1 MKIGVN
7 FEGFKCADYQNRP
20 KVIQSPKNYIS
31 DSFKIF
37 AENGLNCVRVPVYW
51 ESFEKDPP
59 GFKEELDNI
68 SNQADK
74 YNISCI
80 YDNHQWMC
88 SSYLGYGRGFP
99 NSILRP
105 FFNRDNP
112 ENFSLNKPN
121 HEDLEKFWNAWW
133 DRKMIT
139 AEGKEGWDAQL
150 EYFTTVVN
158 NLKDKKSTYGFEIL
172 NEPQVFRQ
180 KDFKNVSYYNDF
192 FIKNIA
198 KLTDKTLFFCY
209 TSSGSLKAIDF
220 PWNQSK
226 TKPSIKIKNNIIL
239 DIHPY
244 PPNFIISIYYKLIS
258 RLLKNIPLFV
268 GEFNS
273 SIGENARIS
282 PSQYKQYIKRLN
294 NFSTP
299 GGLFWQ
305 WSHMEDAGHPA
316 FNLAKIVDERI
327 HPNENFDNYI
337 NAVKENND

>member
-7 FEGFKCADYQNRP
+7 FQGIKCTDYQNRP
-20 KVIQSPKNYIS
+20 AAIQPPKNYIS

-51 ESFEKDPP
+51 ESFEKDQL

-80 YDNHQWMC
+80 YDNHHWMF
-88 SSYLGYGRGFP
+88 SSYLGYGKGFP

-105 FFNRDNP
+105 FFHRDNP
-112 ENFSLNKPN
+112 EKTSLNKPN
-121 HEDLEKFWNAWW
+121 HKDLEKSWNAWW
-133 DRKMIT
+133 DRKLIT
-139 AEGKEGWDAQL
+139 TEGKECWDAQL

-180 KDFKNVSYYNDF
+180 KDFKKVSCYNDF

-226 TKPSIKIKNNIIL
+226 TKPSINIKNKIIF

-244 PPNFIISIYYKLIS
+244 PPGYILSIYYKLIS

-273 SIGENARIS
+273 SIGEDARITAR
-282 PSQYKQYIKRLN
+282 QYKQYVKRLK
-294 NFSTP
+294 NFSIP

-305 WSHMEDAGHPA
+305 WSYMEDAGHPA

-327 HPNENFDNYI
+327 HPNENFENYI
-337 NAVKENND
+337 NAIKENKD

>member
-7 FEGFKCADYQNRP
+7 FQGFKCADYQNRLGL
-20 KVIQSPKNYIS
+20 IQPPKNYIS

-51 ESFEKDPP
+51 ESFEKDQP
-59 GFKEELDNI
+59 GFKGELDNI

-88 SSYLGYGRGFP
+88 SSYLGYGIGFP

-105 FFNRDNP
+105 FFHRNP
-112 ENFSLNKPN
+112 ENNSMNKPN

-133 DRKMIT
+133 HRKLIT
-139 AEGKEGWDAQL
+139 AEGKDGWDAQL

-180 KDFKNVSYYNDF
+180 KDFKKVSYYNDF

-226 TKPSIKIKNNIIL
+226 TKPSINIKNNIVF

-244 PPNFIISIYYKLIS
+244 PPGYIISIYYKLIS

-273 SIGENARIS
+273 SIGENARITA
-282 PSQYKQYIKRLN
+282 SQYKQYIKRLN
-294 NFSTP
+294 NFSIP

-305 WSHMEDAGHPA
+305 WSYIEDARHPA
-316 FNLAKIVDERI
+316 FNLSKIVDERI
-327 HPNENFDNYI
+327 QPNENFENYI
-337 NAVKENND
+337 NAIKENKD

>member
-20 KVIQSPKNYIS
+20 EVIQSPKNYIS

-133 DRKMIT
+133 DRKLIT
-139 AEGKEGWDAQL
+139 AEGKEGWDVQL
-150 EYFTTVVN
+150 EYFTTAVN

-180 KDFKNVSYYNDF
+180 KDFKNVSHYNDF
-192 FIKNIA
+192 FMKNIA

-209 TSSGSLKAIDF
+209 TSSASLKAIDF

-244 PPNFIISIYYKLIS
+244 PPSYIISIYYKLIS

-305 WSHMEDAGHPA
+305 WSHMEDAEHPA

-327 HPNENFDNYI
+327 HPNGNFENYI
-337 NAVKENND
+337 NAVKENED